1 MAKVRHRELREK
13 VLKGGTR
20 YLPKLREQNK
30 LTARERL
37 DLLLDKGSFIED
49 GLFANV
55 LAEDL
60 PADGVGTGLVTIDGR
75 QVAVMANDP
84 TVKAGSWG
92 ARTVEKIIRVQETAG
107 RLRIPLF
114 YLVDSAGAPIT
125 DQVELFQGRRPAG
138 A

>member
-1 MAKVRHRELREK
+1 MSSTSKGRHRELRERA
-13 VLKGGTR
+13 LKGGER

-55 LAEDL
+55 LADDL
-60 PADGVGTGLVTIDGR
+60 PADGVVTGMGTIDGR

-92 ARTVEKIIRVQETAG
+92 ARTVEKIIRVQETAA
-107 RLRIPLF
+107 RIRVPLHR
-114 YLVDSAGAPIT
+114 AI
-125 DQVELFQGRRPAG
+125 RRHPWRGPA
-138 A
+138 AW